1 MRIDVVSR
9 HLPDP
14 AGTAAGRAL
23 HALGEG
29 LVGEGHD
36 LAVWSWWYDAPE
48 QDLPAWCRWAPLPDE
63 PAHRTR
69 RRALVRPRSD
79 VERAGWEPRPDA
91 DVVVADDPVSF
102 AAVASHR
109 SSILTVHHST
119 WLDALALH
127 DPAPRVL
134 QDVRAE
140 RSFAR
145 TASGVVAYSV
155 RVAGALGRRAVPAPI
170 GCPVPGEGAV
180 LPPVD
185 QPVAACVAD
194 WTWPP
199 NARAAGLLLATW
211 PLVRIEV
218 PDAWLVL
225 AGRGS
230 EAYDCRSMGVEGR
243 GRVPDATEVLAEA
256 ALLAFPCPTTS
267 GPKVKVLEAMAL
279 GRAVVTTTA
288 GVEGVAGVDGVPGAP
303 VAVASADPD
312 DFAAT
317 IVAVLR
323 DPDRRARMAT
333 EGRRLVL
340 GAHAPVP
347 CARARVAAWSR
358 ALGRPLP

>member
-1 MRIDVVSR
+1 MVSR

-69 RRALVRPRSD
+69 VRALLRPRRD
-79 VERAGWEPRPDA
+79 VVRAGWEQRADA
-91 DVVVADDPVSF
+91 EVVVADDPVSF
-102 AAVASHR
+102 AAVVNHR
-109 SSILTVHHST
+109 SSILTVHYST
-119 WLDALALH
+119 WLDALALR
-127 DPAPRVL
+127 DPAPRAL

-145 TASGVVAYSV
+145 AAGGVVAYSV
-155 RVAGALGRRAVPAPI
+155 RVAGALGPRAVPAPI

-180 LPPVD
+180 LPLVD

-194 WTWPP
+194 WTWAP

-218 PDAWLVL
+218 PGARLLL

-230 EAYDCRSMGVEGR
+230 EAYDARSLGVEGR

-256 ALLAFPCPTTS
+256 ALLAFPCPPTS

-279 GRAVVTTTA
+279 GVPVVTTAA
-288 GVEGVAGVDGVPGAP
+288 GVEGVAGVDDVPGAP
-303 VAVASADPD
+303 VAVVSADPD
-312 DFAAT
+312 EFAAAM
-317 IVAVLR
+317 VAVLR
-323 DPDRRARMAT
+323 DPVRRARMAS
-333 EGRRLVL
+333 ESRQLVV
-340 GAHAPVP
+340 GAHGPAP